1 MIIWQW
7 IVKNVNVLFL
17 RYLCIIIYVI
27 ITSNYYY
34 YYYYYY
40 CYVGCEM
47 VLKIVKIIPP
57 NLPYF
62 SPNIPTS
69 SILNS

>member
-7 IVKNVNVLFL
+7 RAKNVNVLFL

-34 YYYYYY
+34 YYY

-47 VLKIVKIIPP
+47 VLKIVKIIPTI
-57 NLPYF
+57 LPYF